1 MISEA
6 SDRLQMAQEACLDGD
21 ILTSFEGFCTTV
33 EHSQHEPVSLCFASG
48 PHVCSSQ
55 CPRLSSHV
63 TDTCL
68 RAIMFARN
76 GGCGG

>member
-33 EHSQHEPVSLCFASG
+33 HHPQQSLFHLKNLHTLEAKSNFK
-48 PHVCSSQ
+48 H
-55 CPRLSSHV
+55 
-63 TDTCL
+63 
-68 RAIMFARN
+68 
-76 GGCGG
+76 